1 MSGVLV
7 PVTRLQAVCD
17 PFESCPWDGPGVTK
31 EAVRMAL
38 ESGRLVKEPGGA
50 DHAGRI
56 AYLVVHEAVD
66 AIEVDVG
73 IPVLNY
79 RPNWMVLDGNH
90 RLAAAIFAGREVIR
104 ADVAG
109 QLDYATELFDVDC
122 EVEDESVHS
131 AGGCTSDTE

>member
-1 MSGVLV
+1 
-7 PVTRLQAVCD
+7 
-17 PFESCPWDGPGVTK
+17 
-31 EAVRMAL
+31 MAL

>member
-1 MSGVLV
+1 MGIGVLV
-7 PVTRLQAVCD
+7 PVARLQAHCD
-17 PFESCPWDGPGVTK
+17 PFESCPWEGTPVTLDD
-31 EAVRMAL
+31 VWVAL
-38 ESGRLVKEPGGA
+38 ASGRLVKEPGGT

-56 AYLVVHEAVD
+56 AYLVVNEAVD

-79 RPNWMVLDGNH
+79 RPTWMVLDGNH

-109 QLDYATELFDVDC
+109 QLDYATELFGVDC
-122 EVEDESVHS
+122 EGQVEPMDVEGQ
-131 AGGCTSDTE
+131 A